1 MDTSDSEYFESA
13 DEDLEQDSNTL
24 KKGKKT
30 VSERPPTPDVIEIK
44 TTERLTKDEEGST
57 RRQAVEKGGKPSNV
71 EEEEQGT
78 KTQVVVKEDKPRNI
92 EKAEKLSNTKEEESF
107 DTKEEERSTERQVV
121 TISEKE
127 EPHHVEERDNL
138 WDDSELDWGK
148 EAEWENLDHIE
159 ETAAPERPEPTETVS
174 SSWGS
179 WGSWNV
185 SSIISTA
192 TSSVS
197 TLTQNIS
204 TALET
209 GIGVPDPEELAKID
223 SEVAKE
229 INDESNSGGFAFGNL
244 VMGVSHLTKLVEST
258 GTKVIS
264 GGLDTLESI
273 GKKTMQVLQEGD
285 PGLKKKRAFLT
296 IEQDKPVLS
305 QVFFI
310 LINY

>member
-13 DEDLEQDSNTL
+13 DEDVEQDSNNVN
-24 KKGKKT
+24 KVKKT
-30 VSERPPTPDVIEIK
+30 VSVKPPTADAIETQTLEKLADIAI
-44 TTERLTKDEEGST
+44 TTK
-57 RRQAVEKGGKPSNV
+57 
-71 EEEEQGT
+71 EEEIGT
-78 KTQVVVKEDKPRNI
+78 KTQSTAEEEKPVNV
-92 EKAEKLSNTKEEESF
+92 EKSKEKL
-107 DTKEEERSTERQVV
+107 
-121 TISEKE
+121 
-127 EPHHVEERDNL
+127 EPAEVKPVPVEPANVEERDNL

-148 EAEWENLDHIE
+148 EAEWESVERVE
-159 ETAAPERPEPTETVS
+159 ENVETEPSRPVDTPS
-174 SSWGS
+174 STWGS

-223 SEVAKE
+223 SEISKE
-229 INDESNSGGFAFGNL
+229 INEEPSSGGFPFGNI

-285 PGLKKKRAFLT
+285 PGLKKKRAFLK

-305 QVFFI
+305 QVFMIFNNNSFI
-310 LINY
+310 IVTRKGSAISLYQL